1 MGKGG
6 EQPVRDQAAG
16 KKGLKPFKLNHMPTE
31 ELRKWAKAYGVDSEK
46 NREELLF
53 LMVSSYLSVSYAYTY
68 PDKVVIIS
76 ISKPRQNGF
85 ADGIMDKNRPS
96 NPPIAPP
103 PFTLKDLKD
112 AIPKHCFERHL
123 STSLG
128 YLTIDLLKAFLLG
141 YAATYISQASA
152 YGLPQWSRFVL
163 WPMYWWAQGCT
174 LMGVWVLSHE
184 CGHQSFSESEFA
196 NNLVGTISHSA
207 LFVPYH
213 PWRITHAKHHNNTG
227 SCDNDEVF
235 SPFTRSDWGQEM
247 LRETPLAN
255 FWGIFVMFTVG
266 WIPGYLVMNIT
277 GPRKYR
283 GKNANHFSPTAV
295 FFTKEEYWL
304 VVQSVSMV
312 YLALACL
319 GYAIFVFGKICFV
332 LFFVPFDSPF
342 YFLLFGI

>member
-1 MGKGG
+1 
-6 EQPVRDQAAG
+6 
-16 KKGLKPFKLNHMPTE
+16 
-31 ELRKWAKAYGVDSEK
+31 
-46 NREELLF
+46 
-53 LMVSSYLSVSYAYTY
+53 
-68 PDKVVIIS
+68 
-76 ISKPRQNGF
+76 
-85 ADGIMDKNRPS
+85 MDKNRPS

-128 YLTIDLLKAFLLG
+128 YLAVDLLKAFLLG
-141 YAATYISQASA
+141 YAATYISEASA
-152 YGLPQWSRFVL
+152 YGLPQWARFVL

-196 NNLVGTISHSA
+196 NNLVGTIFHSA

-312 YLALACL
+312 YVALACL
-319 GYAIFVFGKICFV
+319 GYAIFAFGKTCFYS
-332 LFFVPFDSPF
+332 LFLTR
-342 YFLLFGI
+342 FLYCLELEHLC